1 MSACRVPP
9 EAVVKTMIIM
19 LTLNINL
26 SKIMYKFVGR
36 GKALSS
42 IINTHMIW
50 KSKPKQF
57 SAKRVVNGYP
67 EEEIRQRGSCILFC
81 VK

>member
-1 MSACRVPP
+1 MSACRVLP
-9 EAVVKTMIIM
+9 EAVVKTMIKM

-42 IINTHMIW
+42 VINTHMRW

>member
-1 MSACRVPP
+1 MPP
-9 EAVVKTMIIM
+9 ETAVKTMLIM
-19 LTLNINL
+19 LTLNISL
-26 SKIMYKFVGR
+26 SKLMYKFVRR
-36 GKALSS
+36 GKALISV
-42 IINTHMIW
+42 INTHMIW

-57 SAKRVVNGYP
+57 SAKRVVTDYP